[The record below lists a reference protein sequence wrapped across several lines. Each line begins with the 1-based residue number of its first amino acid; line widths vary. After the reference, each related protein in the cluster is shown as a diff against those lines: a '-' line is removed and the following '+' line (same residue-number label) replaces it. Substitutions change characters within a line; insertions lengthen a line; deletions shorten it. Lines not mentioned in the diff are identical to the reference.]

1 MVEWRWVGKGGS
13 KKWKL
18 KKKRKMSYVVASY
31 VCSKNMFY
39 IQTSLKG
46 LSTFSAISLALLI
59 ASIIPVLLKR
69 LIAISLSS
77 FRVLYRSVIHF
88 TVMKKKLQLPF
99 KLISQNQQSHDG

>member
-18 KKKRKMSYVVASY
+18 KKKKKMSYVVASY
-31 VCSKNMFY
+31 VCSKNLFY

-46 LSTFSAISLALLI
+46 FSTFSAISLALLI

-69 LIAISLSS
+69 LIVISLSS
-77 FRVLYRSVIHF
+77 FRVLYRLIIHF

-99 KLISQNQQSHDG
+99 KLISQNEQSHDG